1 VTTAAVAVAPRQTR
15 KMVELAAMST
25 GSAVAAAKTH
35 GL

>member
-1 VTTAAVAVAPRQTR
+1 MTTVAVAVPRQTR